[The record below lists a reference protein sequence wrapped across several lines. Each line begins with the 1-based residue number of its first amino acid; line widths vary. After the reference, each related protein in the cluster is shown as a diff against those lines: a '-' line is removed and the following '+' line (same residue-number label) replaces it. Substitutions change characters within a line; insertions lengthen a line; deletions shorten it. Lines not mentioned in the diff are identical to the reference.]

1 MCGRFY
7 IDDETAWEI
16 ERIARK
22 IDLKKAKTG
31 DVHPSEPALVLR
43 ADHDSMVAEVLKW
56 GYESARKNAL
66 IFNARSETVG
76 EKPMFRYDY
85 ETRRCLVPAC
95 KFYEWKRTGEKK
107 KEKYEFFAPGEVL
120 YLAGIYHKEPEG
132 GRFTVL
138 TREAE
143 GCMTQ
148 IHSRMPLI
156 LHREETEAW
165 LFSKAEA
172 KKLLDRHFSELQRRK
187 SETDGYQQMS
197 LF

>member
-7 IDDETAWEI
+7 IDDETAREI

-22 IDLKKAKTG
+22 IDRKNAKTG
-31 DVHPSEPALVLR
+31 DVHPSEPALILR
-43 ADHDSMVAEVLKW
+43 ADHDSMVTEVLKW
-56 GYESARKNAL
+56 GYESARKNTL
-66 IFNARSETVG
+66 IFNARSETVR
-76 EKPMFRYDY
+76 ERPMFRYDY
-85 ETRRCLVPAC
+85 ETRRCLIPAC
-95 KFYEWKRTGEKK
+95 KFYEWKRIGEKK
-107 KEKYEFFAPGEVL
+107 KEKYEFSARGEIL

-132 GRFTVL
+132 GRFTIL

-156 LHREETEAW
+156 LHREEMEAW
-165 LFSKAEA
+165 LFSEVEAE
-172 KKLLDRHFSELQRRK
+172 KLLDVHFTELQRRK
-187 SETDGYQQMS
+187 SKPEEYRQMS

>member
-7 IDDETAWEI
+7 IDDETAREI

-22 IDLKKAKTG
+22 IDRKNAKTG
-31 DVHPSEPALVLR
+31 DVHPSEPALILR
-43 ADHDSMVAEVLKW
+43 ADHDSMVTEVLKW
-56 GYESARKNAL
+56 GYESARKNTL
-66 IFNARSETVG
+66 IFNARSETVR

-85 ETRRCLVPAC
+85 ETRRCLIPAC
-95 KFYEWKRTGEKK
+95 KFYEWKRIGEKK
-107 KEKYEFFAPGEVL
+107 KEKYEFSARGEIL

-132 GRFTVL
+132 GRFTIL

-156 LHREETEAW
+156 LHREEMEAW
-165 LFSKAEA
+165 LFSEVEAE
-172 KKLLDRHFSELQRRK
+172 KLLDVHFTELQRRK
-187 SETDGYQQMS
+187 SEPEEYRQMS